1 MVALKCVG
9 DGLMKKPPLIPDGRK
24 QAFFIISV
32 LFLLALFAA
41 IAVHA
46 PAAYAPAASSAAGTW
61 LSFPCASRM
70 ADEDEGIS
78 RLAIKT
84 ISCVV
89 SAP

>member
-1 MVALKCVG
+1 MVALKYVG

-41 IAVHA
+41 VAVH
-46 PAAYAPAASSAAGTW
+46 APAASSAAGTW

-70 ADEDEGIS
+70 ADEDEGTS

-84 ISCVV
+84 ISCVA